1 MKKLIVIADWSMDGL
16 YTQSFRSIVEG
27 FLMDQEYPQISF
39 VRVDSNAFSTGFLL
53 KQLVQTEEMFGRPQN
68 TIFYVS
74 SPGKP
79 TGPFMILRL
88 ASGMMV
94 CGFNTDTVFSF
105 LKRQLKK
112 IDTYTEQQDV
122 FSIDRYPRL
131 IAHLMNDMEDEME
144 FDELPTNIIPEVRG
158 AQIGYIDYAGSI
170 VLTITEDDLKGKSSS
185 GSTVEVRIGEVST
198 RIFFDLTNPKDHTD
212 DMVLTTSRFGP
223 VDAKYLMITP
233 TFSGIHSGLTPAH
246 FFKNPAPG
254 TVVDIK

>member
-1 MKKLIVIADWSMDGL
+1 MKKLIVIADWSGDGL

-27 FLMDQEYPQISF
+27 FLMDQEYPSISF
-39 VRVDSNAFSTGFLL
+39 VQADSNAFSTGFLL
-53 KQLVQTEEMFGRPQN
+53 KQLVQTEELFGRPQN

-94 CGFNTDTVFSF
+94 CGFNIDTVFSF
-105 LKRQLKK
+105 LKPQLKK
-112 IDTYTEQQDV
+112 IDTYSQQQDV
-122 FSIDRYPRL
+122 FSIDRYPRI

-144 FDELPTNIIPEVRG
+144 FDELPANIIPEVRG
-158 AQIGYIDYAGSI
+158 TRIGYIDHTGSLL
-170 VLTITEDDLKGKSSS
+170 LTITEDDLKGKASS

-212 DMVLTTSRFGP
+212 DMVLTTSRFGS
-223 VDAKYLMITP
+223 VDAKYLIITA
-233 TFSGIHSGLTPAH
+233 THSGLRTGHQPAL
-246 FFKNPAPG
+246 FFKNPLPG
-254 TVVDIK
+254 AEIVIQ